1 MVNKPTIYLAGIQCS
16 PGLDDKFNKWYNETH
31 IPLLFKS
38 EHLMSVTRYKLVP
51 VIEGQNNPM
60 YLTTYDFKDK
70 KGVEAWFASPLMAD
84 AVADTQKTWAGEG
97 FNAPWQ
103 AVYEPFKT
111 WRK

>member
-1 MVNKPTIYLAGIQCS
+1 MADKPTIYLAGVQCR

-51 VIEGQNNPM
+51 LIEGQNPT

-70 KGVEAWFASPLMAD
+70 EGVEAWFASPLMAD
-84 AVADTQKTWAGEG
+84 AKADTQKTWAGEG
-97 FNAPWQ
+97 FDAPWQ
-103 AVYEPFKT
+103 AVYEPFMT